1 MAFISFPLS
10 PSSAVDPLDTL
21 PVPVLEQHV
30 GLARHACAVPGE
42 GDDPHNALQDLV
54 RQERVSLHPMQY
66 LHAGGEGSERGRT
79 QKIEQKQEQRE
90 EGREKKANTSGK
102 EIITYNVTVLVELSQ

>member
-42 GDDPHNALQDLV
+42 GDDPHDPLQDLV
-54 RQERVSLHPMQY
+54 RQERVSLHPVQN
-66 LHAGGEGSERGRT
+66 LNAGGEGREIQKKNVEESRAERRRSSE
-79 QKIEQKQEQRE
+79 
-90 EGREKKANTSGK
+90 K
-102 EIITYNVTVLVELSQ
+102 ERKGSIMSYYCRPC